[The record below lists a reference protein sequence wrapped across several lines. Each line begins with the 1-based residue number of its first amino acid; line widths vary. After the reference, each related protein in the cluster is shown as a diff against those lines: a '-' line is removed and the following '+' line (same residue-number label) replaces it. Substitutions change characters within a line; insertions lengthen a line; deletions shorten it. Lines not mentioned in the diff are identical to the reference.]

1 MKHIYQVME
10 SGEFDDY
17 LIDIEVDEDDE
28 QDKNEKKLYPKG
40 ELLQELSF

>member
-17 LIDIEVDEDDE
+17 LVDIEIDEDDE
-28 QDKNEKKLYPKG
+28 QEKAEKKLQPKG